1 MFRRTLLNYRE
12 SAKNTEQVAASITRF
27 FVKLAEVYDK
37 DLSKWAYLHF
47 MGHSLGAHVVGQA
60 AEMLKP
66 FVNNH
71 RVTGFDPAKPYFD
84 EGEGVR
90 MRLDKSNAQFVDVIH
105 TNSSPDE
112 KTFGLY
118 EPLGHIDFYPNGGN
132 TQPCCTR
139 NSKTIHDDEINKCV
153 SYLVWG
159 IDATGLFANFV
170 SKIINKQYMVCDHGQ
185 GQDYYIQSM
194 DGSSKEVHF
203 VPNGVDFDP
212 RRRTTVI
219 VQGFLGHLHRDE
231 MKKIGNKLL
240 EWLKNIWTE
249 QGVSLGSW
257 GPIHFI
263 GYSLGAHVVGQAAE
277 RLRVEENLLI
287 DRITALDPSEPCFED
302 ANNPLRLS
310 KNNAKFVD
318 VIHTDGARYTN
329 EAFGLLEPIGH
340 ADFYVNGGV
349 ANQPGC
355 ERKKRSGLH
364 FTVLGNG
371 LCSHAR
377 SVEVFID
384 SIVNANS
391 TSCKFWGHSW
401 QLGTS
406 EADTKEILKN
416 SCDTTICPQV
426 GINAES
432 FDYDNGK
439 TNTYYV
445 KTPENA
451 PFCEPA

>member
-1 MFRRTLLNYRE
+1 MHKLFSQFTMRAKSLISLCTILLAFAQVHTTVNPGRLLKCSPHTLKYETFNVSFYHSSRTQSDQL
-12 SAKNTEQVAASITRF
+12 
-27 FVKLAEVYDK
+27 
-37 DLSKWAYLHF
+37 
-47 MGHSLGAHVVGQA
+47 
-60 AEMLKP
+60 
-66 FVNNH
+66 
-71 RVTGFDPAKPYFD
+71 
-84 EGEGVR
+84 
-90 MRLDKSNAQFVDVIH
+90 
-105 TNSSPDE
+105 
-112 KTFGLY
+112 
-118 EPLGHIDFYPNGGN
+118 
-132 TQPCCTR
+132 
-139 NSKTIHDDEINKCV
+139 IN
-153 SYLVWG
+153 
-159 IDATGLFANFV
+159 
-170 SKIINKQYMVCDHGQ
+170 
-185 GQDYYIQSM
+185 
-194 DGSSKEVHF
+194 KEVHF
-203 VPNGVDFDP
+203 VPKGVDFDP
-212 RRRTTVI
+212 RRRTVVI
-219 VQGFLGHLHRDE
+219 VQGFLGHLHGDE

-240 EWLKNIWTE
+240 EWQDMNVIIVRWEKGSLNPFAYPQAVVNSEYAALQIKTLFTWLKNIWTE

-329 EAFGLLEPIGH
+329 EAFGLLEPI
-340 ADFYVNGGV
+340 
-349 ANQPGC
+349 
-355 ERKKRSGLH
+355 
-364 FTVLGNG
+364 VLGNG

-391 TSCKFWGHSW
+391 TSCKFWGRSW

-445 KTPENA
+445 KTSENA

>member
-1 MFRRTLLNYRE
+1 MRAKSLISLCTILLAFAQVHTTVNPGRLLKCSPHTLKYETFNVSFYHSSRTQSDQL
-12 SAKNTEQVAASITRF
+12 
-27 FVKLAEVYDK
+27 
-37 DLSKWAYLHF
+37 
-47 MGHSLGAHVVGQA
+47 
-60 AEMLKP
+60 
-66 FVNNH
+66 
-71 RVTGFDPAKPYFD
+71 
-84 EGEGVR
+84 
-90 MRLDKSNAQFVDVIH
+90 
-105 TNSSPDE
+105 
-112 KTFGLY
+112 
-118 EPLGHIDFYPNGGN
+118 
-132 TQPCCTR
+132 
-139 NSKTIHDDEINKCV
+139 IN
-153 SYLVWG
+153 
-159 IDATGLFANFV
+159 
-170 SKIINKQYMVCDHGQ
+170 
-185 GQDYYIQSM
+185 
-194 DGSSKEVHF
+194 KEVHF
-203 VPNGVDFDP
+203 VPKGVDFDP
-212 RRRTTVI
+212 RRRTVVI
-219 VQGFLGHLHRDE
+219 VQGFLGHLHGDE

-240 EWLKNIWTE
+240 EWQDMNVIIVRWEKGSLNPFAYPQAVVNSEYAALQIKTLFTWLKNIWTE

-355 ERKKRSGLH
+355 ERKKRSGFLFKATLH
-364 FTVLGNG
+364 FLGNG

-391 TSCKFWGHSW
+391 TSCKFWGRSW

-445 KTPENA
+445 KTSENA